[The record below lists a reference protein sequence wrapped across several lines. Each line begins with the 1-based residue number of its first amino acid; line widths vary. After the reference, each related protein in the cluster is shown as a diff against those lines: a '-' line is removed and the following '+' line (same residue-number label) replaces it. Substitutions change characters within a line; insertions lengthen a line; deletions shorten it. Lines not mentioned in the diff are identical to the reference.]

1 MLLHDIGSE
10 SLLLFELE
18 TSVLTLAVALFVG
31 RTFRAGLDSDLVS
44 TELRILLLFEEEE
57 EPGLELLVDFLVAD
71 KVLVDDFS
79 GKSSSSSDESKRL
92 LLFDGFLANACL
104 DGFEL
109 GLCDEKKISY

>member
-10 SLLLFELE
+10 SLLLSELE

-57 EPGLELLVDFLVAD
+57 EEPGLEMVLDFLVAD
-71 KVLVDDFS
+71 KVLVDDDFS

-92 LLFDGFLANACL
+92 LLFDGFLANVCL

-109 GLCDEKKISY
+109 GL

>member
-10 SLLLFELE
+10 SLLLSELE

-44 TELRILLLFEEEE
+44 TELRILLLLEEE
-57 EPGLELLVDFLVAD
+57 EPGLELLLDFLV
-71 KVLVDDFS
+71 VLVDDFS
-79 GKSSSSSDESKRL
+79 GKSSSSSDESRRL
-92 LLFDGFLANACL
+92 LLFDGFLANVCL

-109 GLCDEKKISY
+109 GL